1 MWFVFAL
8 LTAFA
13 WGGADLF
20 YKKGSDSNDRFS
32 HIKIVIMVGL
42 VMGIHGISYMLIQG
56 ISFDPADMFRYLPV
70 SALYILSMTI
80 GYIGLRYIELSIASP
95 VQNSSGAVTT
105 ILLFLFFTHSLNA
118 VEILGITIIT
128 AGVVAIAV
136 LEKRAEHEALQASST
151 KIDKKYQIG
160 FMAIIFPI
168 LYCIIDGLGTFADAI
183 YLDEMSLISEDAA
196 LLAYE
201 FTFFIC
207 AVLAFTYLRFIK
219 KQRFNLFTERVKGYA
234 AIFETIGQFFY
245 VFAMS
250 SNAIIAAP
258 LIASYSIFS
267 VILSRIFLKERLS
280 KKQYAV
286 IIIVIAGIALLG
298 IADEL

>member
-1 MWFVFAL
+1 MWFIFAL
-8 LTAFA
+8 LTAMA

-20 YKKGSDSNDRFS
+20 YKKGSDSSDRFS

-42 VMGIHGISYMLIQG
+42 VMGVHAVSYLLLKGIA
-56 ISFDPADMFRYLPV
+56 FDPADMIRYLPV

-105 ILLFLFFTHSLNA
+105 ILLFLFFTHSLGA
-118 VEILGITIIT
+118 LEIIGITIIT
-128 AGVVAIAV
+128 AGVVGIAI
-136 LEKRAEHEALQASST
+136 LEKRAERAALQTGA
-151 KIDKKYQIG
+151 IQFDKKYQIG
-160 FMAIIFPI
+160 VMAILFPI
-168 LYCIIDGLGTFADAI
+168 LYCLIDGLGTFADAI
-183 YLDEMSLISEDAA
+183 YLDEWSLIGEDSA

-201 FTFFIC
+201 FTFFLC
-207 AVLAFTYLRFIK
+207 ALVAWVYLRGIK
-219 KQRFNLFTERVKGYA
+219 KQPFNLFRERVKGA
-234 AIFETIGQFFY
+234 AAVFETIGQFFY

-267 VILSRIFLKERLS
+267 ILLSRLFLKERLGRG
-280 KKQYAV
+280 QYAL
-286 IIIVIAGIALLG
+286 IVIVILGIALLG